1 MQPQDKL
8 ADFLRA
14 YVKEEAPSDIW
25 QVVSA
30 DISTVLR
37 KLIALSAECQRA
49 KLELDRLKKGLEA
62 VGENSPLSTQ
72 MRNSILQNIHEAG
85 GNVEM
90 NATIVQPPE
99 TEGFFLA
106 PGQTVRLP
114 QSTKGDL
121 KRPFLH
127 WCKVCN
133 ELSRSHNA
141 DPATCPRRECRSA
154 FWRTGK
160 F

>member
-1 MQPQDKL
+1 MQSRDKL
-8 ADFLRA
+8 AEFLRA

-30 DISTVLR
+30 DISTVLK
-37 KLIALSAECQRA
+37 KLIELSAECQRA
-49 KLELDRLKKGLEA
+49 KLELERLKKGLDSL
-62 VGENSPLSTQ
+62 GENSSLHTQ
-72 MRNSILQNIHEAG
+72 LRNSILQNIHEAG

-90 NATIVQPPE
+90 NATIVHPQE
-99 TEGFFLA
+99 SEGFFLA

-114 QSTKGDL
+114 KSAKGEIR
-121 KRPFLH
+121 RPFLH

-133 ELSRSHNA
+133 ELSRSNQA
-141 DPATCPRRECRSA
+141 DPAICPRRECRSA
-154 FWRTGK
+154 FWRTGR

>member
-1 MQPQDKL
+1 
-8 ADFLRA
+8 
-14 YVKEEAPSDIW
+14 
-25 QVVSA
+25 
-30 DISTVLR
+30 
-37 KLIALSAECQRA
+37 
-49 KLELDRLKKGLEA
+49 
-62 VGENSPLSTQ
+62 
-72 MRNSILQNIHEAG
+72 
-85 GNVEM
+85 M
-90 NATIVQPPE
+90 NATIVQPQE
-99 TEGFFLA
+99 AEGFFLA
-106 PGQTVRLP
+106 PGQSVKLP